1 MRKKIIKIEGKW
13 CTRPLNDKNKGLHT
27 NDYLLLAT
35 ALVLVPLILLIHHS
49 YIYPNSFDLFGRNKG
64 QQIRLSVITLSANT
78 CWNIL
83 IVATMIQVLN

>member
-64 QQIRLSVITLSANT
+64 QQIGF
-78 CWNIL
+78 
-83 IVATMIQVLN
+83 Q